1 MKMHLIKNLCLKPTK
16 LPPSSG
22 VFLFLSLPPCREHVQ
37 AQLPFH
43 WKGAGTG
50 PPSLP
55 MARGGRYP
63 ARGMVV
69 SEAGLL
75 GPQT

>member
-1 MKMHLIKNLCLKPTK
+1 MKMNLIKNLYLKPTK
-16 LPPSSG
+16 LPLSCG
-22 VFLFLSLPPCREHVQ
+22 GFLFLSLPPCREHVQ

-50 PPSLP
+50 PPSPP
-55 MARGGRYP
+55 MAQGGRYP
-63 ARGMVV
+63 AHDMVV

-75 GPQT
+75 KPQT